1 MIEILIVEDEWQI
14 AELVRINLQREGHH
28 CTCVYDGTA
37 AADLLETQRF
47 DLAILDIMLPG
58 INGYELLDYIR
69 PMEIPVIFLT
79 AKTQVNDIVKG
90 LRSGAEDYIS
100 KPFEIPELLA
110 RVETVLRRFHKND
123 SRLVSGNVQVDLQ
136 SHTVTRAGEP
146 ISLTSKE
153 YELLVLFI
161 RNKNIALFRDRI
173 YESVW
178 KEEYT
183 GNSRTVDLHVQRLR
197 KKLGW
202 EEKIQSVYKIGYRL
216 EEKE

>member
-1 MIEILIVEDEWQI
+1 
-14 AELVRINLQREGHH
+14 
-28 CTCVYDGTA
+28 
-37 AADLLETQRF
+37 
-47 DLAILDIMLPG
+47 
-58 INGYELLDYIR
+58 
-69 PMEIPVIFLT
+69 MEIPVIFLT

-90 LRSGAEDYIS
+90 LRSGAEDYVS

-123 SRLVSGNVQVDLQ
+123 SRLVSGEVQVDLQ
-136 SHTVTRAGEP
+136 SHTVTREGKMV
-146 ISLTSKE
+146 SLTSKE

-178 KEEYT
+178 KEEYS

-202 EEKIQSVYKIGYRL
+202 EEKIQAVYKIGYRL

>member
-1 MIEILIVEDEWQI
+1 M
-14 AELVRINLQREGHH
+14 
-28 CTCVYDGTA
+28 
-37 AADLLETQRF
+37 
-47 DLAILDIMLPG
+47 
-58 INGYELLDYIR
+58 
-69 PMEIPVIFLT
+69 
-79 AKTQVNDIVKG
+79 NDIVKG

-110 RVETVLRRFHKND
+110 RVETVLRRFHKNN
-123 SRLVSGNVQVDLQ
+123 SRLVSGEVQVDLQ

-146 ISLTSKE
+146 VSLTSKE

-178 KEEYT
+178 KEEYI